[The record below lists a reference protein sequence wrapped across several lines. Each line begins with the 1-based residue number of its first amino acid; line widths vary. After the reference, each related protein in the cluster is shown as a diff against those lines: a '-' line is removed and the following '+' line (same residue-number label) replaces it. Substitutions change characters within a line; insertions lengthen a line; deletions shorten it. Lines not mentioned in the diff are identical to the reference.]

1 MKRKR
6 RIILITVFLSAILF
20 SCTKTGFVNNTSLKE
35 SINQSAL
42 NLNNAVSTIAST
54 KAYGILTVNDATA
67 KSATADATFKV
78 YITLDSIKGIYDYH
92 PLTKNKWG
100 IPFRDSFG
108 MPITRFFTKTA
119 DDSKMIVNMPLSKVQ
134 RPRFLWN
141 WVKSDSTLV
150 NNFQIA
156 VSDYHNDYNSFWD
169 FDYLLKSEISIE
181 SVVAG
186 ELNINYVKSPSLGT
200 TYASE
205 YAFADGYTADY
216 KYQSGDT
223 TNSSFAISKA
233 GAVLY
238 EEQLITVKN
247 DTARFGRE
255 RQYILT
261 IGNVQITRKSGTKAV
276 SVSLNGVVQPNA
288 VVAIV
293 DQAADPEASV
303 CKKRDVQ
310 ITFEDGTVTTVS
322 TLIGNSIDNIKTLFD
337 SLHSVY
343 FAAEVVDL
351 IAYDIYYQKH

>member
-1 MKRKR
+1 MKSKGRY
-6 RIILITVFLSAILF
+6 ILIIVFLSAALF

-42 NLNNAVSTIAST
+42 SLNNAVASISSS
-54 KAYGILTVNDATA
+54 KAYSILTVNAATA
-67 KSATADATFKV
+67 KSATVDSTFKV
-78 YITLDSIKGIYDYH
+78 YIILDSIKGIYNYH

-100 IPFRDSFG
+100 IPFRDRFG
-108 MPITRFFTKTA
+108 MPIMRYFSKTA

-134 RPRFLWN
+134 RPTFLWN
-141 WVKSDSTLV
+141 WIKSDSALV

-169 FDYLLKSEISIE
+169 FDYLLKSEISID

-186 ELNINYVKSPSLGT
+186 ELNIDYVKSPSLGT

-205 YAFADGYTADY
+205 YAFANGYTADY
-216 KYQSGDT
+216 KYKSGDT

-238 EEQLITVKN
+238 EEQLLTVKV
-247 DTARFGRE
+247 DTAWFGRE
-255 RQYILT
+255 HLYILT
-261 IGNVQITRKSGTKAV
+261 IGNVQITRKSGSKTV
-276 SVSLNGVVQPNA
+276 TVSLNGVVQPNA
-288 VVAIV
+288 VVTIV

-322 TLIGNSIDNIKTLFD
+322 TLIGNSIADIKTLFD

-343 FAAEVVDL
+343 FAAEVVDQ